1 MVAVTF
7 IFPPFSAISPS
18 RIIPVSRHGSSI

>member
-1 MVAVTF
+1 MAAVAF

-18 RIIPVSRHGSSI
+18 RIIPASRHGSSI